1 MLPDLGFRK
10 ARHLVIATGLSHRN
24 PAAPCRQQRHHAAP
38 GCRGAA
44 RSVTKPRAAAQRSRA
59 HTSSTCS
66 RFSGDQV
73 QVKEVEL
80 ARALTRA
87 AGHLLLDRPCSGWQR
102 LVGTNDVPRR
112 SVMTRLI
119 ALLVALV
126 FVLGA

>member
-1 MLPDLGFRK
+1 MPT
-10 ARHLVIATGLSHRN
+10 VM
-24 PAAPCRQQRHHAAP
+24 APRAP

-59 HTSSTCS
+59 RTSSTCS

-87 AGHLLLDRPCSGWQR
+87 AGHLLLDRPCSGCR
-102 LVGTNDVPRR
+102 LWSATTSLHGSGVLPDV
-112 SVMTRLI
+112 TDLRL
-119 ALLVALV
+119 ALCFV
-126 FVLGA
+126 FVPGA